1 MRDDEPAVWLLNL
14 DAERELAAGRPLTP
28 NARLAARMEA
38 VREAARRALFRPGD
52 ALLGEREAGGRVG
65 RAWCRTATAR
75 RRLEAA
81 GARVEDWPAP
91 ETVRRVND
99 RAFAAALGAGPP
111 GARFVH
117 PAEAGD
123 AEAEVMRVLAS
134 APPVGVG
141 AWRVKRAF
149 GVAGRGQRVLAPGAP
164 TEAERAWLAA
174 GLRRGGLQ
182 LEPELAI
189 RLELVVHG
197 WVAGPGRWKLG
208 VPREQ
213 AVRGGAWQA
222 TVDLGEARLPERWA
236 RRLRA
241 GCEEVAE
248 ALAAAGYRGPFGL
261 DAYVWE
267 DGGEGELV
275 ALSEINAR
283 YTMGWRV

>member
-1 MRDDEPAVWLLNL
+1 MVGGGVWC
-14 DAERELAAGRPLTP
+14 
-28 NARLAARMEA
+28 
-38 VREAARRALFRPGD
+38 
-52 ALLGEREAGGRVG
+52 LGGV
-65 RAWCRTATAR
+65 
-75 RRLEAA
+75 
-81 GARVEDWPAP
+81 PS
-91 ETVRRVND
+91 
-99 RAFAAALGAGPP
+99 GAGM
-111 GARFVH
+111 G
-117 PAEAGD
+117 E
-123 AEAEVMRVLAS
+123 
-134 APPVGVG
+134 
-141 AWRVKRAF
+141 
-149 GVAGRGQRVLAPGAP
+149 
-164 TEAERAWLAA
+164 
-174 GLRRGGLQ
+174 
-182 LEPELAI
+182 
-189 RLELVVHG
+189 G